1 MSTEIED
8 LCNAKPVKE
17 HKWLEKLLGEWT
29 YEGEADMGPDKPK
42 MKSSGSE
49 TIRSLGG
56 LWIIA
61 EGIGKMPDGEEGKTL
76 MTLGYNPKT
85 KRYPGTWIGSMM
97 THMWVYDGE
106 MDKSEKILTLNA
118 EGPSFT
124 DPQKSAKYQDII
136 EIVNDDERILRSQFQ
151 TETGEWVQF
160 MSTTYKR
167 KK

>member
-61 EGIGKMPDGEEGKTL
+61 EGVGKMPDGEEGKTL

-85 KRYPGTWIGSMM
+85 KRYPGTWI
-97 THMWVYDGE
+97 D
-106 MDKSEKILTLNA
+106 
-118 EGPSFT
+118 
-124 DPQKSAKYQDII
+124 
-136 EIVNDDERILRSQFQ
+136 R
-151 TETGEWVQF
+151 
-160 MSTTYKR
+160 
-167 KK
+167 

>member
-1 MSTEIED
+1 MSAETEE

-17 HKWLEKLLGEWT
+17 HKWLDKLLGNWT
-29 YEGEADMGPDKPK
+29 YEGEAIMGPDKPTL
-42 MKSSGSE
+42 KSSGSE

-61 EGIGKMPDGEEGKTL
+61 EGVGKMPDGEEGKTF

-85 KRYPGTWIGSMM
+85 KRFPGSWIGSMM

-106 MDKSEKILTLNA
+106 MDKSEKILTLNT

-124 DPQKSAKYQDII
+124 DPSKSAKFQDII
-136 EIVNDDERILRSQFQ
+136 EIVSEDERILRSQFQ
-151 TETGEWVQF
+151 TETGDWVQF
-160 MSTTYKR
+160 MSTIYKR